1 VRNEAVDKLTEVAT
15 LEYPKLLVEH
25 EITHLVN
32 EATGND
38 QAQYQMYLRQFG
50 RSEEEFRETWR
61 EAAEMR
67 VKRSLVLSELAEA
80 EGLEI
85 TAEEI
90 DQELDSLVAPM
101 GDDAERFRQMFASE
115 EGVAT
120 IRRNLLSR
128 KTLDRLA
135 AIAKGELTE
144 EPV

>member
-1 VRNEAVDKLTEVAT
+1 
-15 LEYPKLLVEH
+15 
-25 EITHLVN
+25 
-32 EATGND
+32 
-38 QAQYQMYLRQFG
+38 MYLRQFG

>member
-1 VRNEAVDKLTEVAT
+1 
-15 LEYPKLLVEH
+15 
-25 EITHLVN
+25 
-32 EATGND
+32 
-38 QAQYQMYLRQFG
+38 
-50 RSEEEFRETWR
+50 
-61 EAAEMR
+61 
-67 VKRSLVLSELAEA
+67 
-80 EGLEI
+80 
-85 TAEEI
+85 
-90 DQELDSLVAPM
+90 M